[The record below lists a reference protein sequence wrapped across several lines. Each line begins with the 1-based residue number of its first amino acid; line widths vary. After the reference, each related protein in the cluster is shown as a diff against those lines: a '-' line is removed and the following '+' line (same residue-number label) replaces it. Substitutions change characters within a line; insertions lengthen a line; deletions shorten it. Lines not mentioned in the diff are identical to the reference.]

1 MEEQQEFE
9 YNSTQRAVGE
19 LFYIFMVIA
28 SIGVV
33 TGIVWS
39 IFDFLMP
46 SGKFDLFLSLNLGY
60 QIAIV
65 AGFLAGIFFLLIF
78 FFGLF
83 KKGSRGLLGFLFR
96 ERELEERYK
105 NRLDVKIAAGGL
117 LLSVMAIVIGV
128 IVAVVQDIMLGNPTS
143 SPLSAFFA
151 EFSAGNWIL
160 FGSIVFLALIGLS
173 IFMIFFW
180 KNGNY
185 AIMRIVGSLEKE
197 K

>member
-1 MEEQQEFE
+1 MEEQQALE
-9 YNSTQRAVGE
+9 YNSNQKAVGE

-28 SIGVV
+28 SIGVI
-33 TGIVWS
+33 TGIIWS
-39 IFDFLMP
+39 IFDFIMP
-46 SGKFDLFLSLNLGY
+46 TGKFDLFLSLNLGY
-60 QIAIV
+60 QIAII

-83 KKGSRGLLGFLFR
+83 KKGSKGILGFLFR

-128 IVAVVQDIMLGNPTS
+128 IVAVAQDIMLGNPST
-143 SPLSAFFA
+143 SPLSAFFV

-160 FGSIVFLALIGLS
+160 FGSVVLLALIGLS
-173 IFMIFFW
+173 LFMIFFW